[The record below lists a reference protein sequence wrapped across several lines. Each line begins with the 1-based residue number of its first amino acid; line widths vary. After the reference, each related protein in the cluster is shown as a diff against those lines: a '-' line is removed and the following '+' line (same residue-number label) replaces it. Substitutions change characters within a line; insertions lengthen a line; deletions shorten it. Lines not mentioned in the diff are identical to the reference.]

1 MEKPAVFGPKQ
12 GSSLVCIQCCRT
24 LQSIKVKKI
33 QPVLIKMQPIKV
45 KNTTSAD
52 INAISKGKNT
62 ASADKNAINK
72 GKKYN
77 QC

>member
-1 MEKPAVFGPKQ
+1 MVLIIIDTVTLIIQHSKCCQVLMEKPAVFGPKQ

-24 LQSIKVKKI
+24 LQSIKVKK
-33 QPVLIKMQPIKV
+33 
-45 KNTTSAD
+45 
-52 INAISKGKNT
+52 NT
-62 ASADKNAINK
+62 ASADKNATNK

>member
-1 MEKPAVFGPKQ
+1 M
-12 GSSLVCIQCCRT
+12 
-24 LQSIKVKKI
+24 QSIKVKKI
-33 QPVLIKMQPIKV
+33 QPVLIKMQSIKV

-52 INAISKGKNT
+52 KNAINKGKNT
-62 ASADKNAINK
+62 ASADINAINK